1 METLSRREIIEA
13 SLDRYGGIIV
23 CETMDQAVE
32 FANELAPE
40 HLEICVNNPFD
51 YLGRLDNAGSIFM
64 GHYSP
69 EPLGDYFAG
78 PNHVL
83 PTGGTARFFSP
94 LSVDDFIKKSSFLYY
109 PKEELEKAGADIIRL
124 AETEELTAHANSVK
138 VRLEQ

>member
-1 METLSRREIIEA
+1 MRPPWTGTAASSSARPWNRRW
-13 SLDRYGGIIV
+13 R
-23 CETMDQAVE
+23 
-32 FANELAPE
+32 FANELAPRAPGD
-40 HLEICVNNPFD
+40 LPSTTPFD

-83 PTGGTARFFSP
+83 PTGGTARFFLP
-94 LSVDDFIKKSSFLYY
+94 LCRWTTSIKKSSFLYY

>member
-1 METLSRREIIEA
+1 
-13 SLDRYGGIIV
+13 
-23 CETMDQAVE
+23 MDQAVE

-51 YLGRLDNAGSIFM
+51 YLGRLDNAGSILW
-64 GHYSP
+64 GTTPQSLWGTTSP
-69 EPLGDYFAG
+69 G
-78 PNHVL
+78 PTTCC
-83 PTGGTARFFSP
+83 PPGAPPGFSP
-94 LSVDDFIKKSSFLYY
+94 LCPWTTSSRKSSFLYY